1 MNGTNAIL
9 DSNIIIYLS
18 KGILHEKILLEKYQ
32 RFYVSII
39 TYIEVLGYKFQSNEE
54 KSLVERL
61 FDKFEI
67 IPIDMNIATI
77 AIEIR
82 QQKKIKLPDAL
93 ILATAKK
100 FNADLITNN
109 IADFENIEDSISI
122 IKP

>member
-1 MNGTNAIL
+1 MSGTTVIL

-32 RFYVSII
+32 NFYVSII
-39 TYIEVLGYKFQSNEE
+39 TYIEVLGYNFETKEE
-54 KSLVERL
+54 KNLIEQL
-61 FDKFEI
+61 LDTFDI
-67 IPIDMNIATI
+67 IPIDMSIATI

-82 QQKKIKLPDAL
+82 QRKKIKLPDAL

-100 FNADLITNN
+100 YNAELLTYNIT
-109 IADFENIEDSISI
+109 DFANTDATISV